1 MAILKH
7 IAIKNTHYDAALD
20 YLTMQHD
27 EFTMKPVL
35 GEDGRQMPRE
45 EYLIDGINC
54 NPFTFA
60 MECETV
66 NAAFHKNQSAA
77 EVKAHHYII
86 SFDPRDRDE
95 NGLTLESAQSL
106 ALQYAKKNFPGHQAI
121 VCAHPDGHNSA
132 GNIHV
137 HIVINS
143 VRALDVEM
151 QNFME
156 RTCDAK
162 AGYKHHVTDKL
173 LSYLKQETM
182 SMCQENSLYQVDLLN
197 PSKVR
202 ITDREYWAGKR
213 GQAKLDKENAEKIK
227 KGEPVTETKYETD
240 KAFLR
245 RVISDILSDSDSYE
259 DFSKKLFEKYGISV
273 HESRGRISYLLP
285 DRNKPIRGRQ
295 LGTDYEKEAIEK
307 ALLQRSIPVGSGIR
321 FVTDL
326 ENNIKAKQNA
336 YYRQKAKVGN
346 LQQMAKALAFVQDN
360 GIRSLEELEQ
370 LDAAVSDDF
379 TKINK
384 SLKDTEAHLRKI
396 NLMIKNT
403 GQYLA
408 NKDVHRQYLAA
419 KNKAAFR
426 ETHRAELSLF
436 EAARK
441 YLQEESGGD
450 KLPTMKMLKEEKAKL
465 TAQKNQQYEEYS
477 IAKARHRELQA
488 VTHNVH
494 IAMGIST
501 EQAKERT
508 ANRQQKQEKEQSI

>member
-1 MAILKH
+1 MNRL
-7 IAIKNTHYDAALD
+7 
-20 YLTMQHD
+20 
-27 EFTMKPVL
+27 
-35 GEDGRQMPRE
+35 
-45 EYLIDGINC
+45 
-54 NPFTFA
+54 
-60 MECETV
+60 
-66 NAAFHKNQSAA
+66 
-77 EVKAHHYII
+77 
-86 SFDPRDRDE
+86 
-95 NGLTLESAQSL
+95 
-106 ALQYAKKNFPGHQAI
+106 KNFPGHQGL
-121 VCAHPDGHNSA
+121 VCAHPDGHNAA

-151 QNFME
+151 HDFME

-173 LSYLKQETM
+173 LAYLKQETM

-197 PSKVR
+197 PAKVK
-202 ITDREYWAGKR
+202 ITDREYWAKKR
-213 GQAKLDKENAEKIK
+213 GQAKLDKENAEKTA
-227 KGEPVTETKYETD
+227 KGEPVTETNYETD

-245 RVISDILSDSDSYE
+245 RVISDTISDSDSYD
-259 DFSKKLFEKYGISV
+259 DFCEKLFEKYGISV
-273 HESRGRISYLLP
+273 HESRGRISYVLP
-285 DRNKPIRGRQ
+285 DRNRPIRGRQ
-295 LGTDYEKEAIEK
+295 LGTDFEKESIEK
-307 ALLQRSIPVGSGIR
+307 ALLQRTIPVGSGIR

-326 ENNIKAKQNA
+326 ENNIKARQNA

-379 TKINK
+379 TKISK
-384 SLKDTEAHLRKI
+384 SLKATESNLRKV

-408 NKDVHRQYLAA
+408 NKDIYKQYLAS
-419 KNKAAFR
+419 KSKAAFR
-426 ETHRAELSLF
+426 ETHRAELSLY

-441 YLQEESGGD
+441 YLQGESAEG
-450 KLPTMKMLKEEKAKL
+450 KLPTMKLLKEEKVRL

-494 IAMGIST
+494 AAMGISP
-501 EQAKERT
+501 Q
-508 ANRQQKQEKEQSI
+508 QEKERNSRNINSHPKTEQSI